1 MKTEEEKQ
9 RERCRKRHQKFKDDP
24 EFKKAARE
32 RAAAWRA
39 TEHGKNRGQVWREN
53 NRERNAATFRKW
65 YMKKQY
71 GITVEEYDEMLARAE
86 NKCEICGVHQKD
98 LKKKL
103 VIDHCHDTGKLRGM
117 LCHACNLA
125 IGKLGDS
132 YEKVKRATD
141 YLKKRG

>member
-1 MKTEEEKQ
+1 
-9 RERCRKRHQKFKDDP
+9 
-24 EFKKAARE
+24 
-32 RAAAWRA
+32 
-39 TEHGKNRGQVWREN
+39 
-53 NRERNAATFRKW
+53 
-65 YMKKQY
+65 MKKQY